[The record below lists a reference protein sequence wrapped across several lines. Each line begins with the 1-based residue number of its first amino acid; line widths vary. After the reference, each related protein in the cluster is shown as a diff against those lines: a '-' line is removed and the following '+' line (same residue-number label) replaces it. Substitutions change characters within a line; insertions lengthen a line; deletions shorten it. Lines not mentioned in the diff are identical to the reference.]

1 MAITETVSAEDL
13 QEVLSIFPDAT
24 AEEVPYDTNN
34 PYYCKGDTEERRAA
48 KLATKWYRVKYA
60 VGSVIR
66 QYERNGY
73 HDSDFYLVVYSA
85 HTNTLYEWE
94 YTSTR
99 FGGSGI
105 FGLGVR
111 YQVDATP
118 EVRETA
124 SAIRVAEA
132 QREEQ
137 ERREADVEVMVA
149 LGANPESAKLFV
161 DKLSK
166 FRGTPKYNGVHK
178 LLCVKKFRSEFR
190 KSLRDQVEAWL
201 RDPNPTYDFPLSPKQ
216 TSYLTTD
223 YRGVR

>member
-1 MAITETVSAEDL
+1 MISETVRAEDL
-13 QEVLSIFPDAT
+13 EKLLTVFPDAT
-24 AEEVPYDTNN
+24 VVEVPYDSAN
-34 PYYCKGDTEERRAA
+34 PFYCKGDTEERRAE
-48 KLATKWYRVKYA
+48 KLATKWYYVTYA
-60 VGSVIR
+60 KGAVIR

-85 HTNTLYEWE
+85 HTGTLYEWE

-99 FGGSGI
+99 YGGSGI
-105 FGLGVR
+105 YGLGLH
-111 YQVDATP
+111 YTVDATP

-132 QREEQ
+132 QRAEQ
-137 ERREADVEVMVA
+137 ESREADVEAMVA
-149 LGANPESAKLFV
+149 LGASPESARLFV

-178 LLCVKKFRSEFR
+178 LLCTKKFRSSFR
-190 KSLRDQVEAWL
+190 QSLRDQVETWL

-216 TSYLTTD
+216 TSYITTD